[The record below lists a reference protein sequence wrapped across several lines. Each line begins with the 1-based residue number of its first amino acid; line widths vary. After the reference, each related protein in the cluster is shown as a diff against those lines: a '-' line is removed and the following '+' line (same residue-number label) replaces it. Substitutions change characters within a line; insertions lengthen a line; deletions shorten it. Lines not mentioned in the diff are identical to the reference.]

1 MTVRVS
7 KPEFNLREKLTE
19 LDFDRVPFQKMPAGS
34 IIQVVSAYKGDA
46 FSTSSTTFVD
56 ITGLSATIS
65 PKFSSSKILVQ
76 CCMGAAG
83 VRQTNN
89 DHGNA
94 IRTLRSIGGGS
105 FSTENKLN
113 GLVDGN
119 RIGITYKGAGIS
131 YNNDHMPGGFGFVGL
146 DDPITTSEVVY
157 KIQVACQT
165 SSIPF
170 YLNRSAANSNTVNIY
185 ASTSMSSLI
194 LMEVSQ

>member
-7 KPEFNLREKLTE
+7 KPAFNLREKLTE

-46 FSTSSTTFVD
+46 FSTSSTSFVD
-56 ITGLSATIS
+56 ITGLSVTIK

-83 VRQTNN
+83 VRQSNN
-89 DHGNA
+89 DHGNG

-105 FSTENKLN
+105 FSTNNKLN
-113 GLVDGN
+113 GLVEGS
-119 RIGITYKGAGIS
+119 RLGITYKGSAMS

-146 DDPITTSEVVY
+146 DDPNTTSEVVY
-157 KIQVACQT
+157 KIQVVCQQT
-165 SSIPF
+165 SIPF
-170 YLNRSAANSNTVNIY
+170 YLNRSAANSNTGNIY
-185 ASTSMSSLI
+185 HSTSMSSLI
-194 LMEVSQ
+194 LMEVSA

>member
-1 MTVRVS
+1 MTVIVQKS
-7 KPEFNLREKLTE
+7 EFNLREKLSE
-19 LDFDRVPFQKMPAGS
+19 LDYGRVPYQKMPAGS
-34 IIQVVSAYKGDA
+34 IIQVVSAYKGDS

-56 ITGLSATIS
+56 ITGLSATIT
-65 PKFSSSKILVQ
+65 PRFLNSKILVQ

-83 VRQTNN
+83 TSQSNN

-119 RIGITYKGAGIS
+119 RIAITYKGSSMS
-131 YNNDHMPGGFGFVGL
+131 YNADHMPGGFGFVGL
-146 DDPITTSEVVY
+146 DDPETTSEVVY
-157 KIQVACQT
+157 KLQVACQSAT
-165 SSIPF
+165 YPF
-170 YLNRSAANSNTVNIY
+170 YLNRSPANSNTSNIFH
-185 ASTSMSSLI
+185 STSMSSLI